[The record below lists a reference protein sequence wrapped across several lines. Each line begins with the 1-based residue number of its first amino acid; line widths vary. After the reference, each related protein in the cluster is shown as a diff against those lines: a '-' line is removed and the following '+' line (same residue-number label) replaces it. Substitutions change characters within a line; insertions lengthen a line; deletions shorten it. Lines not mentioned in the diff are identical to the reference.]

1 MLTSTSDCSI
11 LIVDDDPDIAFTL
24 QELLE
29 HDGYNVEFV
38 STGTEALSKAK
49 DRHYNAVILDLGL
62 PDMDGLD
69 VLGSLQRMDPTLPVI
84 ILTAFTNS
92 ERTIGSLVQGA
103 FQYLTKPYNRDE
115 LRATLRRA
123 VGVQALA
130 VKARQVEHAL
140 SESEERFRAIVQ
152 SASDAIVVA
161 DQKGVIVSTNKVAAS
176 LFGYE
181 EPDLVGQPLTL
192 LMPARYRDAHSAGI
206 QRLHRTG
213 QSRLIGKAV
222 ELHGLRSDGTEFP
235 LELSLATW
243 TSANGRFFSGILRD
257 ITERKR
263 AEEALRISEERLELA
278 ISGSNLGL
286 WDGHPRPDQP
296 WSSPDTPVW
305 WSPRLKSLL
314 GFQEEEFPNVLESW
328 SSRLHPADK
337 DMVFEAL
344 SAHISGGRPY
354 DVEYRLRVKR
364 GEYHWFRSRGQA
376 IWDTQGRFVRMAGT
390 LQGVND
396 RKRAEEA
403 LRESEEMFRQLAEH
417 IREVFW
423 LSDPEKTRMLYV
435 SPAYETV
442 WGRSCGSLYA
452 APASWTDSIH
462 PDDQPRVREAALTKQ
477 VSGLYDETY
486 RIIRPDGSIRWIR
499 DRAFPILNREGR
511 VYRVAGLAEDITERT
526 GE

>member
-1 MLTSTSDCSI
+1 MITSTSDCSI

-29 HDGYNVEFV
+29 HDGYQVEFV
-38 STGTEALSKAK
+38 GTGTGALSKTK

-62 PDMDGLD
+62 PDMDGLE
-69 VLGSLQRMDPTLPVI
+69 VLESLQRLDPTLPVI

-92 ERTIGSLVQGA
+92 ERTVGSLMQGA
-103 FQYLTKPYNRDE
+103 FHYLTKPYNRDE

-140 SESEERFRAIVQ
+140 NESEERFRAIVQ
-152 SASDAIVVA
+152 SASDAIVVG
-161 DQKGVIVSTNKVAAS
+161 DGEGVIVSCNRAAAE

-181 EPDLVGQPLTL
+181 EDAMAGRPLTI
-192 LMPARYRDAHSAGI
+192 LMPARYRDAHSAGL
-206 QRLHRTG
+206 QRLKRTG
-213 QSRLIGKAV
+213 ESHLIGRAI
-222 ELHGLRSDGTEFP
+222 ELHGLKRDGAEFP

-243 TSANGRFFSGILRD
+243 TSASGRFFSGIIRD

-278 ISGSNLGL
+278 VEGSSLGL
-286 WDGHPRPDQP
+286 WDSRPRPGQP

-305 WSPRLKSLL
+305 WSERLKALL
-314 GFQEEEFPNVLESW
+314 GFDEQEFPEVLESW
-328 SSRLHPADK
+328 TALLHPEDK
-337 DMVFEAL
+337 ERVFGAL
-344 SAHISGGRPY
+344 TSHINDGHPY
-354 DVEYRLRVKR
+354 DVEYRLRTKR
-364 GEYHWFRSRGQA
+364 GEFRWFRARGQA
-376 IWDTQGRFVRMAGT
+376 TWDSQGRFMRMAGT
-390 LQGVND
+390 LQCVTD

-423 LSDPEKTRMLYV
+423 LSDPEKTRILYV
-435 SPAYETV
+435 SPAYETI

-452 APASWTDSIH
+452 YPGSWIESIH
-462 PDDQPRVREAALTKQ
+462 PEDQPRVREAAVTKQ
-477 VSGLYDETY
+477 VRGTYDETY
-486 RIIRPDGSIRWIR
+486 RIIRPDRSIRMIR
-499 DRAFPILNREGR
+499 DRAFPICNRDGR

-526 GE
+526 RE

>member
-1 MLTSTSDCSI
+1 MITSTSDCSI
-11 LIVDDDPDIAFTL
+11 LIVDDDPDIGFTL

-29 HDGYNVEFV
+29 HDGYKVEFV
-38 STGTEALSKAK
+38 GTGTEALSQTQ

-62 PDMDGLD
+62 PDLDGLS
-69 VLGSLQRMDPTLPVI
+69 VLESLQRMDPTLPVI

-92 ERTIGSLVQGA
+92 ERTIGSLMQGA
-103 FQYLTKPYNRDE
+103 FAYLTKPYNRDE

-140 SESEERFRAIVQ
+140 NESEERFRAIVQ

-161 DQKGVIVSTNKVAAS
+161 DQEGMIVSCNKSAAE
-176 LFGYE
+176 LFGYGE
-181 EPDLVGQPLTL
+181 ADLAGRPLTV
-192 LMPARYRDAHSAGI
+192 LMPARYRDAHAAGLL
-206 QRLHRTG
+206 RLQQTG
-213 QSRLIGKAV
+213 QSRLIGRPI
-222 ELHGLRSDGTEFP
+222 ELHGLKRDGAEFP

-243 TSANGRFFSGILRD
+243 TSAGGRFFSGIIRD

-278 ISGSNLGL
+278 INGSNLGL
-286 WDGHPRPDQP
+286 WDGHPRPGQP

-305 WSPRLKSLL
+305 WSPRLKALL
-314 GFQEEEFPNVLESW
+314 GYGEQEFPDVLESW
-328 SSRLHPADK
+328 TSRLHPDDK
-337 DMVFEAL
+337 EMVFEAL
-344 SAHISGGRPY
+344 SAHINGGRPY
-354 DVEYRLRVKR
+354 DVEYRLRTKR
-364 GEYHWFRSRGQA
+364 GEYRWFRSRGQA
-376 IWDTQGRFVRMAGT
+376 IWDSQGRFVRMAGT
-390 LQGVND
+390 LQCVND

-423 LSDPEKTRMLYV
+423 LSDPEKTRILYV
-435 SPAYETV
+435 SPAYETI

-452 APASWTDSIH
+452 YPGSWMDSIH
-462 PDDQPRVREAALTKQ
+462 PDDQSRVREAALTKQ
-477 VSGLYDETY
+477 VPGRYDETY
-486 RIIRPDGSIRWIR
+486 RIIRPDGSIRVIR
-499 DRAFPILNREGR
+499 DRAFPILNRDGR

-526 GE
+526 RE